1 MLKIYNTLIRD
12 KQEFKPIVPRQARIY
27 VCGMTVYDYC
37 HLGNARPLVAFD
49 MVTRWLRASGYDVTY
64 VRNITDIDDKIIK
77 RAAENNEPIER
88 LTARF
93 IEAMNEDAAALG
105 VLKPDFEP
113 RATEYIPQMQE
124 IIRLLESKGLAYLAP
139 DGDVNYSVRDFPGYG
154 KLSGKSLEDLQAGE
168 RVEVVQAKHDPLD
181 FVLWKHSK
189 QGEPAWPSPWGD
201 GRPGWH
207 IECSAMSN
215 ALLGNH
221 FDIHGG
227 GQDLQFPHHENEIAQ
242 SEGAHGNTFVNYWM
256 HNGFV
261 RVDNQKMSKSLGN
274 FFTVREIL
282 AKYDPEVVRFFI
294 LRAHYRS
301 PLSYSDHHLDDA
313 RHALTRL
320 YTALKAH
327 NVEAGAVDWNSP
339 HAARFREVMN
349 DDFNT
354 PEAVAVLFELAN
366 EANRTNSRDA
376 AVQLRSLAAIL
387 GLLQRDPMAFLQSAP
402 PEVNVAET
410 IRATDVA
417 GATAGPSPDEIQRL
431 IDLRNSAR
439 KTKNFAESDRI
450 RKELLDANIILEDG
464 PKGTI
469 WRRG

>member
-12 KQEFKPIVPRQARIY
+12 KQEFKPIVPRQVRIY

-181 FVLWKHSK
+181 FVLW
-189 QGEPAWPSPWGD
+189 
-201 GRPGWH
+201 
-207 IECSAMSN
+207 
-215 ALLGNH
+215 
-221 FDIHGG
+221 
-227 GQDLQFPHHENEIAQ
+227 
-242 SEGAHGNTFVNYWM
+242 
-256 HNGFV
+256 
-261 RVDNQKMSKSLGN
+261 
-274 FFTVREIL
+274 
-282 AKYDPEVVRFFI
+282 
-294 LRAHYRS
+294 
-301 PLSYSDHHLDDA
+301 
-313 RHALTRL
+313 
-320 YTALKAH
+320 
-327 NVEAGAVDWNSP
+327 
-339 HAARFREVMN
+339 
-349 DDFNT
+349 
-354 PEAVAVLFELAN
+354 
-366 EANRTNSRDA
+366 
-376 AVQLRSLAAIL
+376 
-387 GLLQRDPMAFLQSAP
+387 
-402 PEVNVAET
+402 
-410 IRATDVA
+410 
-417 GATAGPSPDEIQRL
+417 
-431 IDLRNSAR
+431 
-439 KTKNFAESDRI
+439 
-450 RKELLDANIILEDG
+450 
-464 PKGTI
+464 
-469 WRRG
+469 